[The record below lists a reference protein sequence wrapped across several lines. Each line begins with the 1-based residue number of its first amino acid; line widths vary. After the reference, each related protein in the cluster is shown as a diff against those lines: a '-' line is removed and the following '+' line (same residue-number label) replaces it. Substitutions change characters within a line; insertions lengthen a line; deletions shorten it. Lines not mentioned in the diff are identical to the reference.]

1 MDLVHDD
8 LKTLIRR
15 IALPASIGWI
25 FNTLFNVVDTY
36 YAGHLDTLALAGL
49 ALSFPVFFIII
60 AIGSGIGT
68 GTTALLAN
76 AYGANQ
82 PQKGQLIICNAIVLA
97 GVFSL
102 AITLGGFLW
111 SDNLLH
117 AFGVVGKSFDFGVSY
132 LRILFLGSG
141 FFIFNATLNAML
153 ASKGDTKP
161 YRNFLIIGFFMN
173 LILDPL
179 FIKGWFGFPKMG
191 TGGIALAT
199 ILIQI
204 VGTLY
209 LISRLKRRSQHPF
222 HGFCL
227 RAVTWKIQREILTQG
242 IPASLNM
249 MTIAIGFFV
258 INRYV
263 LLYGGDFAIAAYGV
277 ATRIEQIALLP
288 ALGLNIA
295 ALSLVGQNY
304 GAGNFQRIRTIYR
317 LTLRYSVTIMTLGMI
332 LVYPLAPRLIALF
345 NDNPSV
351 IAIGT
356 QFLRIEVIAFNTYV
370 LMGISNSVLQGLKRP
385 KMIFFIGVTRQFIL
399 PMIIFPFLGGTRA
412 MGILGVWW
420 GIVLITWTSAIFSI
434 AYTIHTLRKVLAD

>member
-8 LKTLIRR
+8 LKTLIRK
-15 IALPASIGWI
+15 IAFPASIGWI

-68 GTTALLAN
+68 GTTALLSN
-76 AYGANQ
+76 AYGADQ
-82 PQKGQLIICNAIVLA
+82 PKKAQIVICNAIVLA

-102 AITLGGFLW
+102 VITFGGVLW
-111 SDNLLH
+111 SGNLLR
-117 AFGVVGKSFDFGVSY
+117 AFGVRGKSFDFGVSY
-132 LRILFLGSG
+132 LRVLFAGSS
-141 FFIFNATLNAML
+141 FFIINATLNAML
-153 ASKGDTKP
+153 TAKGNTRP
-161 YRNFLIIGFFMN
+161 YRNFLMIGFFLN

-179 FIKGWFGFPKMG
+179 FIFGWFGLPKLG

-204 VGTLY
+204 VGTIY
-209 LISRLKRRSQHPF
+209 LIRQLFKQELHPF
-222 HGFCL
+222 HGFCIK
-227 RAVTWKIQREILTQG
+227 AITWKTESEILAQG

-277 ATRIEQIALLP
+277 ATRIEQVALLP

-295 ALSLVGQNY
+295 TLSLVGQNF
-304 GAGNFQRIRTIYR
+304 GAKNTGRIRMIYR
-317 LTLRYSVTIMTLGMI
+317 LTLRYSIAIMTLGMVV
-332 LVYPLAPRLIALF
+332 VYPLAPNLIALF
-345 NDNPSV
+345 NNNPDV
-351 IAIGT
+351 IAIGS

-370 LMGISNSVLQGLKRP
+370 LIGISNSVLQGLKRP
-385 KMIFFIGVTRQFIL
+385 KMIFFIGIIRQFIL
-399 PMIIFPFLGGTRA
+399 PMLVFPFLGGERFLGVT
-412 MGILGVWW
+412 GVWW
-420 GIVLITWTSAIFSI
+420 GIVSINWTAAIFSI
-434 AYTIHTLRKVLAD
+434 FYTLHMLRKVLED